1 MMQKIKKFVLICS
14 AWIGMLNAAP
24 AIWDGS
30 TDISWYEPGAQ
41 AYNLTTAEQL
51 AGLAKLVNEGISNFE
66 GKTITLGADIFLN
79 DTAGIGEGI
88 WASVPRT
95 KWTPIGSSLHPFRGE
110 FDGIAGKKNRKIY
123 GLFIND
129 ASKNYAGLFGYTIG
143 VKISN
148 LDIIAGSVSAKDYV
162 GALVGFAAKGAITN
176 VHSEIKASGNNCVG
190 GLVGYSTS
198 SLSKSSAIN
207 NVAGQDSVGG
217 LIGATTEVVSGTAKA
232 NSFFKGNVIGRKYV
246 GGLVGIGAAVWNSYA
261 EGMVKGDSNY
271 VGGVGGYVIGRIDST
286 YHKGGEVSGYSY
298 VGGLLGKTD
307 SSVANS
313 YSEGNVTGIGDYV
326 GGIVGHSYYSYEGSS
341 YTVIMASQNSYAV
354 GNVKGANYVGGL
366 IGLESLYSSKSCNFY
381 RNIFKSHSESNVDGV
396 MYVGGL
402 VGQSTYYGNGCKSY
416 DDSNRSFID
425 SSYHIKGDISA
436 TSSYVGGIAGYT
448 YGKISNTYNEGRVE
462 GFRYVG
468 GVVGQGYSVTKS
480 YANGIVRGQDCYIGG
495 VAGKATGYINYT
507 YHTAGI
513 VSGECYIGGIV
524 GTGSNSVK
532 NSYSE
537 GNVIGSSTLVGGIA
551 GYVDGLVDS
560 TYHKNGY
567 VIGSSYVGGIVGYS
581 SSVKNSYSIGDV
593 TGEKNYIGGL
603 VGSTYSVSK
612 SFVVGNVKSDSNYVG
627 GIVGLARGTIDS
639 SYHKGGNVVG
649 RSYVGGLAGADSSSI
664 TNSFSEGD
672 VIGSG
677 NYIGGIVGGGVFS
690 ISKGYAKGSVNGV
703 DYVGGL
709 AGCAGFK
716 AFVGIDSSYH
726 TEGHVSGNSYVGG
739 LVGIDSIFVQNSFSE
754 GNVVGSSNYV
764 GGLVGFTNSSVKN
777 SYAEGEIK
785 SDLNYVGG
793 IAGYSN
799 STINSTH
806 HANGD
811 VIGVSYVGGLAGY
824 IAGTVNTSHFEGNV
838 TGNGNYVGGIAGHGN
853 AISKGF
859 AKGNVIGFS
868 NYVGGLAGKATGM
881 ISSSFTEV
889 LVSGVDS
896 VGGLVGAGQKIK
908 DSYASSPYVKG
919 RNSVGG
925 TVGYTTDSIKNSY
938 FEGDSIVG
946 IYQIGGLAG
955 CAKSAVDSSYS
966 TAHVKGDDNVG
977 GLIGSA
983 YGNVSNSYA
992 IGDVV
997 GDVEHSSAGNDNI
1010 GGLVGYQYGG
1020 SVSKS
1025 MALGNVSGTTKLGG
1039 LVGRFDGTKISQSY
1053 ANGNVTGD
1061 YYGDPADEVG
1071 NYYIGGLVGY
1081 AKGTLEETYASGN
1094 VKGIEDEP
1102 VYTGCMVGYV
1112 NGSLSVTKSYYD
1124 KSKCSLGIDGG
1135 EETVTLTGT
1144 PDKTTAEMQTQS
1156 TFEEWDFT
1164 DTWKIM
1170 ENTYPFLQIYSNSL
1184 TNAVVTT
1191 QSLEG
1196 INYDGTAKT
1205 PLVTSVALF
1214 GETLEYE
1221 TEYTITYK
1229 DNINAGTASINV
1241 CGVKPYGGCKVVEF
1255 EIASVAIKPT
1265 IAAIDNMT
1273 YMGRALT
1280 PEIEVYNGE
1289 TLLAVKDYTAEYKDN
1304 VNAGTATVTVTM
1316 KGNYSGSAS
1325 KTFTIEKAAPV
1336 INQNPTASNVVLG
1349 QTLAASELSG
1359 GCANVDGEFVWR
1371 IPTTKPALEN
1381 DGFAVVFVPADTNY
1395 TNSAEIIVPVKV
1407 LDLVYVAVHAGD
1419 ITIDSTTL
1427 VKGASYTLPSAP
1439 DSTGYDFVG
1448 FYNGKTLVGKLND
1461 KIVVSE
1467 NTVIDAKYNVKT
1479 FVITFMSGTT
1489 KLLSIDVAYGTVPT
1503 APTVTLPKN
1512 TAQYTYSF
1520 AGWDKDIVAVTEAAT
1535 YTAVIDSVVNKYEIV
1550 FKDYDGTELKDSS
1563 YEYGTTAEKIAKPA
1577 NPKREASARYTYTF
1591 KGWDPT
1597 VSDVIEDKIYTA
1609 TFDSSINTYL
1619 IAFVNKYDTLQSI
1632 KTEMEYGAIPAYEG
1646 TPTRK
1651 STAQYVYTF
1660 KEWTPEV
1667 EAVSEV
1673 ATYTAVF
1680 DSVVQSY
1687 TITFVNG
1694 SEELQSDEIAYGAL
1708 PEYAGVTP
1716 TKTATAQYTYAF
1728 KGWTPAIAKVT
1739 GTATYK
1745 AVFDSVV
1752 TKYLITFKNGSTVI
1766 RSDSL
1771 AYGTFPTVPSITL
1784 PKNTAQY
1791 TYSMNWDKTVV
1802 KVTGDAVYIGT
1813 IDSAVNK
1820 FEISFK
1826 NYDGTL
1832 IKDSTYA
1839 YGSTVAKPAN
1849 PTRTATAKY
1858 TFTFKGWT
1866 PAVASVTANA
1876 VYKAVFDSTVRTY
1889 TVSFMNGDKKLQTSN
1904 LAYGSMPK
1912 YTGVT
1917 PTKASTK
1924 NYSYEFIGW
1933 SPKIGNVVGE
1943 ATYKAVF
1950 DSVKTTGMMD
1960 NRFANMEMSVNV
1972 ISRNIQISAAPVGS
1986 IYAILDM
1993 QGRVLKKGR
2002 VESANFNIAIPQAG
2016 NYLIRI
2022 GNQAQR
2028 ISVK

>member
-1 MMQKIKKFVLICS
+1 MMQKVKKIALICA
-14 AWIGMLNAAP
+14 AWIGVLNAAP

-30 TDISWYEPGAQ
+30 ADISWYEPGAQ

-51 AGLAKLVNEGISNFE
+51 AGLAKLVNEGTSNFD

-123 GLFIND
+123 GLFISD
-129 ASKNYAGLFGYTIG
+129 VTKNYAGLFGYTIG

-198 SLSKSSAIN
+198 SLSKSSVIN

-232 NSFFKGNVIGRKYV
+232 NSYFKGNVIGRRYV

-271 VGGVGGYVIGRIDST
+271 IGGVGGYVIGRVDST
-286 YHKGGEVSGYSY
+286 YHKGGDVSGYSY
-298 VGGLLGKTD
+298 IGGLVGKTD
-307 SSVANS
+307 SSVTYS

-326 GGIVGHSYYSYEGSS
+326 GGLVGHSYYSYEGTS
-341 YTVIMASQNSYAV
+341 YTIIAVSQNSYAI
-354 GNVKGANYVGGL
+354 GNVRGANYVGGL
-366 IGLESLYSSKSCNFY
+366 IGFESTYSSKSCNFY
-381 RNIFKSHSESNVDGV
+381 RNIFKSYSESNVEGV

-402 VGQSTYYGNGCKSY
+402 IGQSTYYGNGCKSY

-425 SSYHIKGDISA
+425 SSYHIKGDVSA
-436 TSSYVGGIAGYT
+436 TSSYVGGIVGYT
-448 YGKISNTYNEGRVE
+448 YGKISNTYNEGLVE

-468 GVVGQGYSVTKS
+468 GIVGQGYSVAKS

-495 VAGKATGYINYT
+495 VAGKSTGYINYT
-507 YHTAGI
+507 YHTAGV

-537 GNVIGSSTLVGGIA
+537 GNVIGSSILVGGIA
-551 GYVDGLVDS
+551 GYVDGFIDS
-560 TYHKNGY
+560 TYHKNGD

-581 SSVKNSYSIGDV
+581 ASVKNSYSIGDV
-593 TGEKNYIGGL
+593 TGEKNYVGGL

-627 GIVGLARGTIDS
+627 GVVGLARGTIDS

-649 RSYVGGLAGADSSSI
+649 KSYVGGLAGVDSSSI

-690 ISKGYAKGSVNGV
+690 ISKGYAKGSVNGI

-754 GNVVGSSNYV
+754 GNVVGSNNYV

-793 IAGYSN
+793 IAGYSK
-799 STINSTH
+799 STIDSSH

-838 TGNGNYVGGIAGHGN
+838 TGNGNYVGGLAGHGN
-853 AISKGF
+853 TISKGF

-889 LVSGVDS
+889 LVSGVDT

-908 DSYASSPYVKG
+908 DSYASSPYVIG

-992 IGDVV
+992 IGNVI
-997 GDVEHSSAGNDNI
+997 GDVEHSSAGNDNL
-1010 GGLVGYQYGG
+1010 GGLIGYQYGG
-1020 SVSKS
+1020 SISKS
-1025 MALGNVSGTTKLGG
+1025 MALGNISGTTKLGG

-1053 ANGNVTGD
+1053 ANGNVIGD

-1081 AKGTLEETYASGN
+1081 AKGTLEETYASGV
-1094 VKGIEDEP
+1094 VKGIKDEP
-1102 VYTGCMVGYV
+1102 VYTGCVVGYV
-1112 NGSLSVTKSYYD
+1112 SGSLSVAKSYYD
-1124 KSKCSLGIDGG
+1124 KTKCALGVDGG
-1135 EETVTLTGT
+1135 EETAAVSGS
-1144 PDKTTAEMQTQS
+1144 PDKTTAEMQTQE
-1156 TFEEWDFT
+1156 TFEDWDFAG
-1164 DTWKIM
+1164 TWKIK
-1170 ENTYPFLQIYSNSL
+1170 ENTYPFLQIYGNSL
-1184 TNAVVTT
+1184 ANAVVTT
-1191 QSLEG
+1191 ASLEG
-1196 INYDGTAKT
+1196 IVYDGTRKT
-1205 PLVTSVALF
+1205 PLVTSVTLF

-1221 TEYTITYK
+1221 TEYTIAYK
-1229 DNINAGTASINV
+1229 DNINAGMATINV
-1241 CGVKPYGGCKVVEF
+1241 CGVKPYGGCKVIEF
-1255 EIASVAIKPT
+1255 EIAEIAIEPT
-1265 IAAIDNMT
+1265 IATINNMT
-1273 YMGRALT
+1273 YTGRPLT
-1280 PEIEVYNGE
+1280 PEIKVYNEGIE
-1289 TLLAVKDYTAEYKDN
+1289 LSTINYTVDYKDN
-1304 VNAGTATVTVTM
+1304 INSGTATVFVTM

-1325 KTFTIEKAAPV
+1325 KTFTIEKATPV
-1336 INQNPTASNVVLG
+1336 ITQNPTASDVVLG
-1349 QTLAASELSG
+1349 QTLVASELSG
-1359 GCANVDGEFVWR
+1359 GRANVDGEFVWKA
-1371 IPTTKPALEN
+1371 PTVKPELEN
-1381 DGFAVVFVPADTNY
+1381 EGYAVVFVPTDTNY
-1395 TNSAEIIVPVKV
+1395 TKSAEIIVPVKV

-1419 ITIDSTTL
+1419 NMVDSTTL
-1427 VKGASYTLPSAP
+1427 VKGSSYTLPQVP
-1439 DSTGYDFVG
+1439 DSIGYDFVG
-1448 FYNGKTLVGKLND
+1448 LYNGKTLVGKPGNQID
-1461 KIVVSE
+1461 ISE
-1467 NTVIDAKYNVKT
+1467 NTVIEAVYKVKT
-1479 FVITFMSGTT
+1479 FVITFKNGTT
-1489 KLLSIDVAYGTVPT
+1489 VLQSGEIAYGVIPT
-1503 APTVTLPKN
+1503 APMVTLPKN

-1520 AGWDKDIVAVTEAAT
+1520 VGWDKDIVAVTEAAT
-1535 YTAVIDSVVNKYEIV
+1535 YTAIIDSVVNKYEVV
-1550 FKDYDGTELKDSS
+1550 FKDYNGAELKDSV
-1563 YEYGTTAEKIAKPA
+1563 YEFGTVATKIAKPA
-1577 NPKREASARYTYTF
+1577 NPTRKASAQYTYTF
-1591 KGWDPT
+1591 KSWNPT
-1597 VSDVIEDKIYTA
+1597 IADVTENAVYTA
-1609 TFDSSINTYL
+1609 TFDSTINTYL
-1619 IAFVNKYDTLQSI
+1619 ISFVNKYDTLQSV
-1632 KTEMEYGAIPAYEG
+1632 KTEMKYGSIPTYEG

-1660 KEWTPEV
+1660 KGWYPEIV
-1667 EAVSEV
+1667 AVSKT

-1680 DSVVQSY
+1680 DSIVQSY

-1694 SEELQSDEIAYGAL
+1694 SKELQSDETAYGML
-1708 PEYAGVTP
+1708 PEYAGTTPVKTP
-1716 TKTATAQYTYAF
+1716 TVQYTYTF
-1728 KGWTPAIAKVT
+1728 KGWSPTIAKVT
-1739 GTATYK
+1739 GEATYK
-1745 AVFDSVV
+1745 AIFDSVV
-1752 TKYLITFKNGSTVI
+1752 NKYLITFKNGSTVI
-1766 RSDSL
+1766 QSDSI
-1771 AYGTFPTVPSITL
+1771 AYGTLPTAPSITL

-1791 TYSMNWDKTVV
+1791 TYSTNWDKDVEM
-1802 KVTGDAVYIGT
+1802 VTGDAVYTAT
-1813 IDSAVNK
+1813 IDSVENK
-1820 FEISFK
+1820 YKISFK

-1832 IKDSTYA
+1832 IKDSIYV
-1839 YGSTVAKPAN
+1839 YGTTVAKPAD
-1849 PTRTATAKY
+1849 PTRAVTAKY
-1858 TFTFKGWT
+1858 IYTFKGWT
-1866 PAVASVTANA
+1866 PTIADVTENA
-1876 VYKAVFDSTVRTY
+1876 VYTATFDSTIRNY
-1889 TVSFMNGDKKLQTSN
+1889 TIIFVNGSDSLQLSSV
-1904 LAYGSMPK
+1904 AYGDSPK
-1912 YTGVT
+1912 YTGKT

-1924 NYSYEFIGW
+1924 NYSYEFTGW
-1933 SPKIGNVVGE
+1933 SPKIEKVVGE
-1943 ATYKAVF
+1943 TTYQAVF
-1950 DSVKTTGMMD
+1950 DSTKLTGIMD
-1960 NRFANMEMSVNV
+1960 GRIANLKMSINV
-1972 ISRNIQISAAPVGS
+1972 VAGNIQISSAPIGA
-1986 IYAILDM
+1986 IYAIFNM
-1993 QGRVLKKGR
+1993 QGKVLKKGC
-2002 VESANFNIAIPQAG
+2002 VESANFNIAMSQAG
-2016 NYLIRI
+2016 NYMIRV
-2022 GNQAQR
+2022 GNHTQR